1 MAVSTSTTPSR
12 LHEAGSLLR
21 SLLRYH
27 PRLFAVAV
35 SGAAVFALCT
45 VASTIVLQRVI
56 DEVVLP
62 RFDDGQVERSTVL
75 AGLAA
80 IVLVGLVRAAGVVVR
95 RTWAG
100 RTQWR
105 VAESLTDEVVE
116 KLVAQP
122 VPWHRR
128 QSTGDLV
135 ARAGVDVEA
144 ATSVLAPLPF
154 ASSVVLLLAV
164 SAVWLVLVDPVLGLA
179 AACVFPVL
187 LVVNIVYQRRVDRYY
202 DQAQDELGS
211 LSSAVHE
218 SFEGVTVVK
227 AFGAEARETDRLAV
241 IASRLLAAR
250 IEAIRLRSLFESL
263 LDGIPNLVNIGLV
276 VGGAY
281 RVRAGE
287 MSVGEVTSFVY
298 LFTLL
303 VWPLRLIG
311 WTLSELPHSLAGWD
325 RVRATLDDPVQADAR
340 SRLRPLVGGTA
351 VELHDVVVR
360 HDADRPVLKRVTAR
374 VPTGRTVA
382 VVGPTGAGKTT
393 LLHTI
398 AGLVPLEE
406 GWIGVP
412 PGVPALVVQ
421 EPFLFADT
429 VRENVTMGEPVAD
442 DEVWAS
448 LELAEAGFVAALPHG
463 LDTVVG
469 ERGVG
474 LSGGQ
479 RQRIALARALVRR
492 PALLLLDDT
501 TSALDPATEARV
513 LANLRRALR
522 GATVLA
528 VASRP
533 STVAL
538 ADEVLY
544 LVDGSVVA
552 HGRHLELLRDVA
564 SYRELMA
571 AFEHDRAAIDAE
583 RAALDG
589 ASDEVGS

>member
-1 MAVSTSTTPSR
+1 M
-12 LHEAGSLLR
+12 R

-27 PRLFAVAV
+27 PRLFVVAV

-45 VASTIVLQRVI
+45 VASTIVLQWVI
-56 DEVVLP
+56 DEVILP
-62 RFDDGQVERSTVL
+62 RFEEGEVELATVV
-75 AGLAA
+75 AGLAG
-80 IVLVGLVRAAGVVVR
+80 VVVVGLVRAAGVIVR

-105 VAESLTDEVVE
+105 VAESLTGEVVE
-116 KLVAQP
+116 RLVAQP
-122 VPWHRR
+122 VSWHRR
-128 QSTGDLV
+128 QSTGELV

-154 ASSVVLLLAV
+154 ASSVVLLLGVA
-164 SAVWLVLVDPVLGLA
+164 SVWLVLVDPLLGLA
-179 AACVFPVL
+179 AAAVFPL
-187 LVVNIVYQRRVDRYY
+187 LVVVNVVYQRRVDRYY
-202 DQAQDELGS
+202 DAAQGELGS

-227 AFGAEARETDRLAV
+227 AFGAETRETDRLAV
-241 IASRLLAAR
+241 IASRLLQAR
-250 IEAIRLRSLFESL
+250 VEAIRLRSLFESL

-281 RVRAGE
+281 RVQAGE
-287 MSVGEVTSFVY
+287 MSLGEVASFVY

-325 RVRATLDDPVQADAR
+325 RVRATLDEPVEPDPR
-340 SRLRPLVGGTA
+340 RRLVLLPAGAG
-351 VELHDVVVR
+351 VELHGVVAR
-360 HDADRPVLKRVTAR
+360 HDAEREVLRGVTANLP
-374 VPTGRTVA
+374 VGRTVA

-393 LLHTI
+393 LLHAI
-398 AGLVPLEE
+398 AGLVPVEE

-412 PGVPALVVQ
+412 PGERALVFQ
-421 EPFLFADT
+421 EPFLLADT
-429 VRENVTMGEPVAD
+429 LRENVAMGAPVD
-442 DEVWAS
+442 DDAVRAA
-448 LELAEAGFVAALPHG
+448 LALAEAEFVARLPRG

-492 PALLLLDDT
+492 PAVLLLDDT
-501 TSALDPATEARV
+501 TSALDPGTEARV
-513 LANLRRALR
+513 LANLRRALA
-522 GATVLA
+522 GTTVIA

-533 STVAL
+533 STIAL
-538 ADEVLY
+538 ADDVLY
-544 LVDGSVVA
+544 LADGAVVA
-552 HGRHLELLRDVA
+552 HGRHVDLLREVPD
-564 SYRELMA
+564 YRALMA
-571 AFEHDRAAIDAE
+571 AFEHDRAALDAE
-583 RAALDG
+583 RAARLADG
-589 ASDEVGS
+589 DRVGEAVRP